1 MKTAAKLPF
10 SETAASVLLDAVRAL
25 AALVVCLEHWRN
37 LFFVD
42 YPQIHSAHR
51 WVYAL
56 FYVVTDAG
64 HQAVIIFFVLS
75 GYLISGSI
83 FRAFQ
88 RDQWSWRR
96 YLIHRLV
103 RLWIVLIPALAVG
116 ALFDFT
122 GIHFHL
128 APALYTGHVPN
139 HMIDNAVAAF
149 SLRTF
154 AGNLVFSQGILVHTF
169 GSNTALWSLA
179 NEFWYYI
186 LFPCALLALRRNSA
200 LLTRLLS
207 AAAFIAFAWFAGKEI
222 MSLFPVWLLGAALA
236 ALRVQ
241 KTRTWLRT
249 AAAAVYIPLFFYLP
263 KGHLVRGVASDYILG
278 AATFLFLMIL
288 LGSQSAAHNTA
299 SMRLSRVTARFSY
312 TLYLMHV
319 PLLVLIVAALEH
331 GARSQPDASH
341 LFVGLT
347 SLIVAIAFSFAVA
360 SVNEFRT
367 EQVRGWIE
375 ARILPS
381 SQLQPTLRKSSGPAY
396 T

>member
-42 YPQIHSAHR
+42 YPQIQSTHR
-51 WVYAL
+51 WLYAL
-56 FYVVTDAG
+56 FYISTDAG

-75 GYLISGSI
+75 GYLISGSV

-128 APALYTGHVPN
+128 APALYTGHVSN
-139 HMIDNAVAAF
+139 HMLGNVAAAF
-149 SLRTF
+149 SLHTF
-154 AGNLVFSQGILVHTF
+154 AGNLVFTQGIIVHTF
-169 GSNTALWSLA
+169 GSNTPLWSLA

-186 LFPCALLALRRNSA
+186 LFPCALLALRRKSSI
-200 LLTRLLS
+200 LTRLI
-207 AAAFIAFAWFAGKEI
+207 AAAFFLAFAWFVGSGI
-222 MSLFPVWLLGAALA
+222 LSLFPVWLLGTALA
-236 ALRVQ
+236 ALRIQ
-241 KTRTWLRT
+241 KTQAWLRT
-249 AAAAVYIPLFFYLP
+249 TATVIYIPLFFFLSKNP
-263 KGHLVRGVASDYILG
+263 WLRGPVCDYILG
-278 AATFLFLMIL
+278 IATFLFLITL
-288 LGSQSAAHNTA
+288 LGSQSAAHNTP
-299 SMRLSRVTARFSY
+299 STRLSRVTARFSY

-319 PLLVLIVAALEH
+319 PLLVLISALLDH
-331 GARSQPDASH
+331 GVRWQPDAPH
-341 LFVGLT
+341 LIVGLAC
-347 SLIVAIAFSFAVA
+347 LIVAVAFSFAVA

-375 ARILPS
+375 ARVLPS
-381 SQLQPTLRKSSGPAY
+381 PQLRHALRKPRGPAY